1 MVFPHHY
8 PTDSTYWAFVGDA
21 QLYNL
26 LKIWIVCIVLILL
39 EAHEEAVISLINK
52 KCNLFFC
59 CCFFI
64 FSKILQIL
72 FKDSLQ
78 IFSKDFS
85 GYFEWYLWR
94 SLKFI
99 EVPLK
104 NLYQIL
110 HLLFI
115 FLSLLREQTSNCNEL
130 WTQSKMYVMLTFGN
144 TQKHYFLK
152 GSLMKSYGMV
162 RWFEPPPLFKVP
174 TPWPSLPSPFLKS
187 FFSLPS
193 FLFHPLLR
201 YSRQFPPTLTQ
212 PPTALIW
219 STNLS

>member
-1 MVFPHHY
+1 MQFVF
-8 PTDSTYWAFVGDA
+8 
-21 QLYNL
+21 
-26 LKIWIVCIVLILL
+26 
-39 EAHEEAVISLINK
+39 
-52 KCNLFFC
+52 LFF
-59 CCFFI
+59 FFI

-85 GYFEWYLWR
+85 GYFEWSLWR
-94 SLKFI
+94 SLKFL

-130 WTQSKMYVMLTFGN
+130 WTQSKMLYVMLTFGN

-152 GSLMKSYGMV
+152 GSLMKFSGMV
-162 RWFEPPPLFKVP
+162 RWFEPPCLKYPPLDP
-174 TPWPSLPSPFLKS
+174 ACPPPF
-187 FFSLPS
+187 
-193 FLFHPLLR
+193 
-201 YSRQFPPTLTQ
+201 
-212 PPTALIW
+212 
-219 STNLS
+219 

>member
-1 MVFPHHY
+1 MQFVF
-8 PTDSTYWAFVGDA
+8 
-21 QLYNL
+21 L
-26 LKIWIVCIVLILL
+26 LV
-39 EAHEEAVISLINK
+39 
-52 KCNLFFC
+52 FF
-59 CCFFI
+59 FFI
-64 FSKILQIL
+64 FWNILQIL

-85 GYFEWYLWR
+85 GYFEWSLWR
-94 SLKFI
+94 SLKFF

-130 WTQSKMYVMLTFGN
+130 WTQSKMLYVMLTFGN

-152 GSLMKSYGMV
+152 GSLMKFSGVV
-162 RWFEPPPLFKVP
+162 RWFEPLLFKVP

-193 FLFHPLLR
+193 FLFHSLLR
-201 YSRQFPPTLTQ
+201 YSRQFPPPSHNPLL
-212 PPTALIW
+212 P
-219 STNLS
+219 

>member
-1 MVFPHHY
+1 MVFPHHC
-8 PTDSTYWAFVGDA
+8 PTDSTYWAFVGDTE
-21 QLYNL
+21 LYNL

-85 GYFEWYLWR
+85 GYFEWPLWR
-94 SLKFI
+94 SLKFF

-110 HLLFI
+110 YLLFI

-130 WTQSKMYVMLTFGN
+130 WTQSKMLYVMLTFGN

-152 GSLMKSYGMV
+152 GSLMKSSGMV
-162 RWFEPPPLFKVP
+162 RWFEPPPPCLKYP
-174 TPWPSLPSPFLKS
+174 PLDPACPPPF
-187 FFSLPS
+187 
-193 FLFHPLLR
+193 
-201 YSRQFPPTLTQ
+201 
-212 PPTALIW
+212 
-219 STNLS
+219 

>member
-1 MVFPHHY
+1 MQFVF
-8 PTDSTYWAFVGDA
+8 
-21 QLYNL
+21 L
-26 LKIWIVCIVLILL
+26 
-39 EAHEEAVISLINK
+39 
-52 KCNLFFC
+52 LFF
-59 CCFFI
+59 FM
-64 FSKILQIL
+64 FSKILQIH

-85 GYFEWYLWR
+85 GYFEWPLWR
-94 SLKFI
+94 SLKFF

-110 HLLFI
+110 YLLFI

-130 WTQSKMYVMLTFGN
+130 WTQSKMLYVMLTFGN

-152 GSLMKSYGMV
+152 GSLMKSSGMV
-162 RWFEPPPLFKVP
+162 RWFEPPPPPPLFKVP

-212 PPTALIW
+212 PPTALIR